1 MARSLN
7 LCQFIGNLG
16 QDPET
21 KYLPSGNAV
30 ANFSIAVA
38 DDYKDKQTGQKV
50 EQTEWVRCTAFG
62 KLAEIIGEYVRKGS
76 KVYVSGKMKTRKW
89 QDQSGQDRYTTE
101 ITVNDLQMLDSRNTD
116 GAPQQRQPQQAAPSS
131 PAAGNGPAPAFDD
144 TDVPFAP
151 ISSSMA
157 L

>member
-16 QDPET
+16 QEPEIRN
-21 KYLPSGNAV
+21 LPSGNAV

-38 DDYKDKQTGQKV
+38 DDYKDKNTGQKV

-62 KLAEIIGEYVRKGS
+62 KLAEIIGEYVKKGS

-89 QDQSGQDRYTTE
+89 QDKDGQDKYTTE
-101 ITVNDLQMLDSRNTD
+101 ITVNDLQMLDSRQGGQST
-116 GAPQQRQPQQAAPSS
+116 APQQSAPPSQQQQPQ
-131 PAAGNGPAPAFDD
+131 NGGGAFDPD
-144 TDVPFAP
+144 DDIPFNKIGAEVF
-151 ISSSMA
+151 
-157 L
+157 

>member
-16 QDPET
+16 QEPEV
-21 KYLPSGNAV
+21 KYLPSGSAV

-38 DDYKDKQTGQKV
+38 DDYKDKNTGQKV

-62 KLAEIIGEYVRKGS
+62 KLAEIVGEYVKKGS

-89 QDQSGQDRYTTE
+89 QAQDGQDRYTTE
-101 ITVNDLQMLDSRNTD
+101 ITVNDLQMLDSRQ
-116 GAPQQRQPQQAAPSS
+116 GGQSAAPQQQSAPPQQPPSQGN
-131 PAAGNGPAPAFDD
+131 AGGGFSDMDD
-144 TDVPFAP
+144 DIPFNKIGAEVF
-151 ISSSMA
+151 
-157 L
+157 